1 MLDKQL
7 TQKETMQQVT
17 QLLLMDVSWLGILK
31 NTDHYKDKIIRMLH
45 LLKIYTKDTTK
56 SKLLES

>member
-17 QLLLMDVSWLGILK
+17 QLLLMDVSWK
-31 NTDHYKDKIIRMLH
+31 NTDHYKNKISRMLH
-45 LLKIYTKDTTK
+45 LLKIYNKDTTK